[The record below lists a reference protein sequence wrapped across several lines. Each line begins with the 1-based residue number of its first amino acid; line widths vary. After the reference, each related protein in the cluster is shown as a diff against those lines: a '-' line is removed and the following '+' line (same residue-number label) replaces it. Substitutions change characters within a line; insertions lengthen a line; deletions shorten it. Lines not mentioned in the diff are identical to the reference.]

1 MKLDLNVEKLID
13 DVAYYI
19 EKNAGEDNIMHCN
32 DCIDRNGRILNLL
45 RVRKL
50 DNIFDYLS
58 ADDSKE
64 LYNELFV
71 KDDRILN
78 AFKSFAEDHHY
89 ADVSIECEED
99 EDIEG
104 NPSLSYYF
112 KLYKSKDT
120 YVNEVV
126 NSFLL
131 CIKHTANDKDIST
144 CYNLHDENGRI
155 EHYLNVEDLYKE
167 YDFDMFNTL
176 LFNDIFIKDD
186 RIMKAFKSFALAHGY
201 VDVSIEE
208 GHYYDDFPKF
218 MLYKIDI
225 NKK

>member
-1 MKLDLNVEKLID
+1 MKINLNVEKLID

-19 EKNAGEDNIMHCN
+19 EKNAGEDNIIHCN
-32 DCIDRNGRILNLL
+32 DCIDGNGHILNFL

-78 AFKSFAEDHHY
+78 TFKSFAEDHHY
-89 ADVSIECEED
+89 VDAVIECEED
-99 EDIEG
+99 EDIYG
-104 NPSLSYYF
+104 SPTLNFYF

-126 NSFLL
+126 SNFLL
-131 CIKHTANDKDIST
+131 CIEHDADYEGIKT

-155 EHYLNVEDLYKE
+155 ENYLNVEDLYKD
-167 YDFDMFNTL
+167 YDFDMFNTA

-201 VDVSIEE
+201 VDAAIEE

-218 MLYKIDI
+218 VLYKIDI